1 MKTTRFTILFLIA
14 ATFVACVSP
23 SYYQVYK
30 AVPIKS
36 NNISNADSA
45 IHYSDKNCEIFYD
58 LWDNGGN
65 IGFRFTNN
73 TDSSIFINMEECFFV
88 LNGIA
93 HNYYKNRIT
102 TNSKNVQVTRTSGTS
117 LNYFNGLSSLNANY
131 NPVSS
136 NYVSSTGV
144 VSGSS
149 NSVAIVEEKI
159 VCVPAHTSKI
169 FSEYRISTAV
179 YRDCILFRFPTKKQT
194 KSESFS
200 KETSPFVFGNRISYK
215 VGHSGSFSAVSNDF
229 FVNEITN
236 YSERE
241 VIERRSQS
249 ICGQAF
255 GTTLPYFKNGI
266 ASNNKFYIKYTA
278 IMPGI
283 KH

>member
-23 SYYQVYK
+23 AYYQVYK
-30 AVPIKS
+30 VVPVKS
-36 NNISNADSA
+36 YNISNADSA
-45 IHYSDKNCEIFYD
+45 IHYADKNCEIFYD
-58 LWDNGGN
+58 LWDEGGN
-65 IGFRFTNN
+65 VGFRFTNN

-93 HNYYKNRIT
+93 HNYYKNRII
-102 TNSKNVQVTRTSGTS
+102 TNSKNVAVTRTAGTS
-117 LNYFNGLSSLNANY
+117 LNYFNGLSSLNTNY
-131 NPVSS
+131 NPVST

-149 NSVAIVEEKI
+149 YSVAVMEEKI

-169 FSEYRISTAV
+169 FSEYRISNTV
-179 YRDCILFRFPTKKQT
+179 YRDCNLFRFPTKKQT

-200 KETSPFVFGNRISYK
+200 QQASPFVFGNRISYK
-215 VGHSGSFSAVSNDF
+215 VGHSGLFATVSNDF

-241 VIERRSQS
+241 VIEHRSPS

-266 ASNNKFYIKYTA
+266 ASNNKFYIKYKA